1 MVPRYQVLWPE
12 GRTEIQHELSM
23 LEKFI
28 KLPEQ
33 AKDPETGKFLPKQP
47 LELTWPHFWLE
58 VAEIAVGILIAQVIW
73 EVGVLIKEMIW
84 LMLK

>member
-1 MVPRYQVLWPE
+1 
-12 GRTEIQHELSM
+12 M
-23 LEKFI
+23 LEKFL

-33 AKDPETGKFLPKQP
+33 PKDPETGKFLPKTP

-73 EVGVLIKEMIW
+73 EVGVLVKEMIW
-84 LMLK
+84 PMLK